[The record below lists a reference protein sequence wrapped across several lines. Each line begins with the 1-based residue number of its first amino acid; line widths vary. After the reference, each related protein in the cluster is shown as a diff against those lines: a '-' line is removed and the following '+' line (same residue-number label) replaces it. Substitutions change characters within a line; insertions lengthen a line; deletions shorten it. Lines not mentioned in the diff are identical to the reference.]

1 MQILFKYHKIS
12 IKKNN
17 KSYRENTMLFYRNQ
31 DSSTASVLIQACADN
46 NIDYLLERTPA
57 RER

>member
-1 MQILFKYHKIS
+1 
-12 IKKNN
+12 
-17 KSYRENTMLFYRNQ
+17 MLFYRNQ
-31 DSSTASVLIQACADN
+31 DSTASVLIQACADN